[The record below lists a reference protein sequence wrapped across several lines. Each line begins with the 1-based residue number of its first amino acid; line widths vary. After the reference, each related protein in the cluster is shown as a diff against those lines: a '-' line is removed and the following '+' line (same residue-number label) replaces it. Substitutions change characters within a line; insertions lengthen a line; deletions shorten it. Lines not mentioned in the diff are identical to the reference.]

1 MLENIRDFCNNFK
14 TFIYFEKLILSTIKG
29 VIMLRSHEN
38 SVGAWAF
45 LIGVILALS
54 IGLFTTLLP
63 VPSLIDHSAQIYGV
77 LVILGLIVG
86 FMISSG
92 KDSQTFLTTGTILVI
107 VSYFGM
113 ESVSGTLIGIGLSDT
128 VKSIF
133 SALLALF
140 VPATI
145 IVALKSL
152 FSIAKI

>member
-1 MLENIRDFCNNFK
+1 
-14 TFIYFEKLILSTIKG
+14 
-29 VIMLRSHEN
+29 MLRSHEN

-63 VPSLIDHSAQIYGV
+63 VPSLIEYSAQIYGV

-107 VSYFGM
+107 ISYFGM